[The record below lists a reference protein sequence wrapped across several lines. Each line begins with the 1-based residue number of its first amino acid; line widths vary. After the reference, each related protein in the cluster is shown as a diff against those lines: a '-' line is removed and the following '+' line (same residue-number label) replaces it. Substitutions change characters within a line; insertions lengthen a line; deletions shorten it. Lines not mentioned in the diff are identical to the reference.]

1 MRRFI
6 ITTVITVAAI
16 SQPIVS
22 AAADGPRAV
31 APPPDRRSL
40 ADGVATAWKVAGSKL
55 PHADFIEQGGRR
67 AGQQVNYAVAA
78 DGSLKLSR
86 TLVWPSLRTAPKGGG
101 NGTFC
106 TLKTRDDDEAE
117 PKIAVNGIPLGPVKV
132 AEVRLDGTLTF
143 LGTASSLS
151 VKRVTFPSVDQ
162 YAALDR
168 WTLTNPG
175 TQQAVTVTVA
185 QLLLSA
191 ERKSLYGMNR
201 SEVSCDAPASTK
213 LAPGASLS
221 FAVRF
226 AARQTDMPPVF
237 LDAAKEEAARR
248 GYIAGL
254 SQALQLESPD
264 PVLNRAFTFAK
275 WRVAEAI
282 NDTRGG
288 LMLAPGGLRYYA
300 ATWCNDNVEYAGPF
314 FPFLGDQGG
323 NQGSLNT
330 YRQYIRY
337 MKPSYERIP
346 WSIVNEGN
354 DSFGAFDRGDAAM
367 YAYGAS
373 R

>member
-1 MRRFI
+1 M
-6 ITTVITVAAI
+6 
-16 SQPIVS
+16 
-22 AAADGPRAV
+22 
-31 APPPDRRSL
+31 
-40 ADGVATAWKVAGSKL
+40 
-55 PHADFIEQGGRR
+55 
-67 AGQQVNYAVAA
+67 
-78 DGSLKLSR
+78 
-86 TLVWPSLRTAPKGGG
+86 
-101 NGTFC
+101 
-106 TLKTRDDDEAE
+106 
-117 PKIAVNGIPLGPVKV
+117 
-132 AEVRLDGTLTF
+132 
-143 LGTASSLS
+143 
-151 VKRVTFPSVDQ
+151 
-162 YAALDR
+162 
-168 WTLTNPG
+168 
-175 TQQAVTVTVA
+175 
-185 QLLLSA
+185 
-191 ERKSLYGMNR
+191 
-201 SEVSCDAPASTK
+201 
-213 LAPGASLS
+213 
-221 FAVRF
+221 
-226 AARQTDMPPVF
+226 F
-237 LDAAKEEAARR
+237 LDAAKEEAALR

-373 R
+373 RVHVWLWATAQSRKNCGKASPGVWILQTSADPPGRDRFTGGRT